1 MEKERNAQVGNF
13 GGSMSKFVVY
23 EVKENGRE
31 YVLATV
37 NSMAD
42 AVKEQKRRRKLVKE
56 TSVVGIQDK
65 EVYLFI
71 KKHQEK
77 ELKKNGN

>member
-1 MEKERNAQVGNF
+1 
-13 GGSMSKFVVY
+13 MSKFVVY